1 MEIIKISKRC
11 DEDKVKHFVFVRHE
25 YFVYKFTF
33 TVECYFER
41 AEIFRCFVYIYGYKC
56 DIDVRFDGKRCKLIR
71 NYTLESKLSANEYE
85 LWKYFE
91 SYLNEISHD
100 VFQSLT
106 VLNYGV

>member
-1 MEIIKISKRC
+1 MEVIKISKRF
-11 DEDKVKHFVFVRHE
+11 DGDKVRTFVFVRHE

-33 TVECYFER
+33 TVECFYFECP
-41 AEIFRCFVYIYGYKC
+41 ETFRYFLSIYGYQC
-56 DIDVRFDGKRCKLIR
+56 DIDVRFDGK

-85 LWKYFE
+85 LWQCFE
-91 SYLNEISHD
+91 SYLNEISHE

>member
-1 MEIIKISKRC
+1 MEIIRISKRC
-11 DEDKVKHFVFVRHE
+11 DEDKVRNLVFVRYE
-25 YFVYKFTF
+25 CLVYKFTF
-33 TVECYFER
+33 TVECFYVGFV
-41 AEIFRCFVYIYGYKC
+41 EIFRYFLSIYGYKC
-56 DIDVRFDGKRCKLIR
+56 DIYVSFDGK

-85 LWKYFE
+85 LWQCFE

>member
-1 MEIIKISKRC
+1 MEIIRISKRC
-11 DEDKVKHFVFVRHE
+11 DEDKVKHFVFVRHWCL
-25 YFVYKFTF
+25 VYKFTF

-41 AEIFRCFVYIYGYKC
+41 AEIFRCFVSIYGYEC
-56 DIDVRFDGKRCKLIR
+56 DIDVRFDGK
-71 NYTLESKLSANEYE
+71 NYTLESMLSANEYE

-100 VFQSLT
+100 IFQSLT